1 MSRKWEDWITLVAGM
16 WLLVAPNALGFSNVA
31 RTDAMWV
38 GALILLVGLW
48 ALLIPGSRAAE
59 WSALLLGLGL
69 FLAPWVLNFSGQG
82 TTRLERLGD
91 RRTRSRCCPDHR
103 LPNREAETAKAHR
116 G

>member
-16 WLLVAPNALGFSNVA
+16 WLLVAPNALGFGNVA

-82 TTRLERLGD
+82 TPAWNAWVIGALVAVLSGVALPEASRLAHPL
-91 RRTRSRCCPDHR
+91 RTP
-103 LPNREAETAKAHR
+103 
-116 G
+116 